1 MDNGAAAESLLPTS
15 SSTAPTQP
23 VSFLPGSMFNL
34 ANSIIGAGA
43 LTLPYALHQTG
54 LLLGLLLLLLFA
66 TLSACSLL
74 MLDRSCR
81 LTSATSFASL
91 GAAAFPSRAK
101 AITRI
106 IDLTQSLYSFGACV
120 GYLSICVAEL
130 KIITGISATLP
141 LLGCC
146 IVVVYPLS
154 LLRSMKALSFT
165 SLLAIVCV
173 GYLSLILAI
182 RFPWEGGVCSSG
194 SGAVESYK
202 MSEGLF
208 TSLPIFCFAF
218 NCQVQFIPIKQELH
232 DPSPSRVRLLVLAVM
247 AGVCLLYA
255 ADASLGYASY
265 CADTLSNILDNFA
278 SGDKLVLVARVAF
291 VLVLNFS
298 FPLYSTAIVSSVD
311 SMIGGEGVGK
321 KRRRVTL
328 ATLIIGAMALIVSF
342 DPPLDKIL
350 GLTGAVG
357 GCALVYV
364 FPGTIYDRALRAQK
378 GGGEGGSWVGL
389 LLAAAGAVL
398 GITCT
403 SVILYY

>member
-1 MDNGAAAESLLPTS
+1 
-15 SSTAPTQP
+15 
-23 VSFLPGSMFNL
+23 
-34 ANSIIGAGA
+34 
-43 LTLPYALHQTG
+43 
-54 LLLGLLLLLLFA
+54 
-66 TLSACSLL
+66 
-74 MLDRSCR
+74 
-81 LTSATSFASL
+81 
-91 GAAAFPSRAK
+91 
-101 AITRI
+101 
-106 IDLTQSLYSFGACV
+106 
-120 GYLSICVAEL
+120 
-130 KIITGISATLP
+130 
-141 LLGCC
+141 
-146 IVVVYPLS
+146 
-154 LLRSMKALSFT
+154 
-165 SLLAIVCV
+165 
-173 GYLSLILAI
+173 
-182 RFPWEGGVCSSG
+182 
-194 SGAVESYK
+194 
-202 MSEGLF
+202 
-208 TSLPIFCFAF
+208 
-218 NCQVQFIPIKQELH
+218 
-232 DPSPSRVRLLVLAVM
+232 M

-328 ATLIIGAMALIVSF
+328 ATLIVGAMALIVSF

-364 FPGTIYDRALRAQK
+364 YPGTIYDRALRAQK